1 MVSVSQ
7 AFLFSSDGWVG
18 LLMHFVAAGALV
30 VLTGWLYHRKK
41 RMKDAVV
48 GMALGTL
55 AMTLIMI
62 PMNYIFTVHVYGTPK
77 DVVDAIMLPGIIPF
91 NLIKGGEMCIRDR
104 WIPAPFTWVQSIFP
118 CQVDTSMPL
127 VIIKSHRLDKSI
139 DFLRLYLR

>member
-1 MVSVSQ
+1 M
-7 AFLFSSDGWVG
+7 FSSDGWVG
-18 LLMHFVAAGALV
+18 LLMHFVASGALV

-91 NLIKGGEMCIRDR
+91 NLIKGGANSLLAGILFKLLS
-104 WIPAPFTWVQSIFP
+104 PFVNRHKT
-118 CQVDTSMPL
+118 ML
-127 VIIKSHRLDKSI
+127 G
-139 DFLRLYLR
+139 